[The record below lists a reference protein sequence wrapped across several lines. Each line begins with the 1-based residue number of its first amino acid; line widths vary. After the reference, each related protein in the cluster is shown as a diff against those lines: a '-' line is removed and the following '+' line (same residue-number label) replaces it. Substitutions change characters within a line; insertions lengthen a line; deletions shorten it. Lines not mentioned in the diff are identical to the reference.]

1 MPQSD
6 ELAHGDQMAD
16 NIQDPTKGWGE
27 LAAGGVRVI
36 DVPGDHYTI
45 VEKPHVEALAL
56 RIRDCIGEAQA
67 VGR

>member
-1 MPQSD
+1 MPPSD
-6 ELAHGDQMAD
+6 ELAHGDQTANDML
-16 NIQDPTKGWGE
+16 DPTKGWGE

-36 DVPGDHYTI
+36 DVPGDHNTM

-56 RIRDCIGEAQA
+56 RIRDCIDEAQA